1 MNKLITILLFAI
13 LLMVSATGCKK
24 YLEVQPRGED
34 VPTTIDEY
42 NGLFNNTLLADF
54 STYQIST
61 GSFSP
66 GEMVSLAIFMSDE
79 AYTLSPYNA
88 GVEASNVNGYR
99 WDADI
104 YLPMQDA
111 GEWATFYEQL
121 YTYNVIAAGV
131 MNATDGTDSA
141 KAALL
146 AEARANRALM
156 YLMLVNYFGKPY
168 NATSASTD
176 PGVPLITAPA
186 ANQSAGPRSSVQAVY
201 DFITGELTAAIPALP
216 AGTINRL
223 RLDQPAALCILGKA
237 YFLMG
242 KYDSALME
250 LEAAQQLLPGSTA
263 TMALYDYNVV
273 LPQWASPIPNFPPS
287 TPFGP
292 NNTETICGRGVYV
305 SMFRGNVFLDSNYQL
320 YDSTDLRLAFF
331 SKTDYSGT
339 AIYPGWTRTG
349 PISVNY
355 GPSMPDLYLMLAE
368 CKARGGDIPGAT
380 ADLDTLRT
388 HRMPASVAL
397 VNISSQDSL
406 IRYIVQERYREFALT
421 GINWFDVRRLWND
434 PLFNGKTYTHMDDQG
449 TYTLSADRLTL
460 KIPPLIVGYNPS
472 MVNNP

>member
-1 MNKLITILLFAI
+1 
-13 LLMVSATGCKK
+13 
-24 YLEVQPRGED
+24 
-34 VPTTIDEY
+34 
-42 NGLFNNTLLADF
+42 
-54 STYQIST
+54 
-61 GSFSP
+61 
-66 GEMVSLAIFMSDE
+66 
-79 AYTLSPYNA
+79 
-88 GVEASNVNGYR
+88 
-99 WDADI
+99 
-104 YLPMQDA
+104 
-111 GEWATFYEQL
+111 
-121 YTYNVIAAGV
+121 